1 MKKQDPN
8 HAILSTTD
16 YLIIKMP
23 SALVKAK
30 YVKQEGKDIY
40 ISVEHKEFGEDIIKV
55 STAIIKLSD
64 IYSMIINGKE
74 IILKHWW

>member
-16 YLIIKMP
+16 YLIIKTP

-30 YVKQEGKDIY
+30 YIKKEDRDIY
-40 ISVEHKEFGEDIIKV
+40 VSVEHKEFGEDSIKV
-55 STAIIKLSD
+55 STVIIKLSD
-64 IYSMIINGKE
+64 IYSMIIDDKE
-74 IILKHWW
+74 IILKHWG